1 MCKLSGVAVVS
12 CLCTQRIH
20 RVFRNSAHV
29 YGCPMQFLHRFLF
42 FYRFYETGSIKPGI
56 IGGSKPKVA
65 TSKVVVRI
73 EEYKRENP
81 SIFAWEIR
89 DRLLQEGACTKHN
102 VPSVSSINRIVRSRQ
117 QDKAKHPKV
126 GFPIPM
132 ISEFGPASSGM
143 FHHHS
148 LPGMPQHLAG
158 LPQTRNPQYYTD
170 AHGYSVCSPQLD
182 HAGDPSKFLQQPI
195 AVFPPQTQPSTA
207 SIPSFPTPAAPF
219 QSPAYFVYPAM
230 STSAALPGSDCQDYN
245 IAYHHHQHIPSKSV
259 TVEVPTNA
267 SPNLPSGSSDEAA
280 MMSTTRN
287 KLLTYPPSTSTPSS
301 TTASSEG
308 Q

>member
-1 MCKLSGVAVVS
+1 M
-12 CLCTQRIH
+12 
-20 RVFRNSAHV
+20 
-29 YGCPMQFLHRFLF
+29 
-42 FYRFYETGSIKPGI
+42 
-56 IGGSKPKVA
+56 
-65 TSKVVVRI
+65 VRI

-117 QDKAKHPKV
+117 QDKAKHPKL

-132 ISEFGPASSGM
+132 ISEFGPPGSGM

-158 LPQTRNPQYYTD
+158 LPQPRNSQYYTD

-182 HAGDPSKFLQQPI
+182 HTGDPASKFLQQPI
-195 AVFPPQTQPSTA
+195 AVFPPQTQPNTA
-207 SIPSFPTPAAPF
+207 NIPTFPTQAASF

-230 STSAALPGSDCQDYN
+230 STSAALPGGSDCQDYN
-245 IAYHHHQHIPSKSV
+245 IAYHHHQHLPKSV

-280 MMSTTRN
+280 MMSSARS
-287 KLLTYPPSTSTPSS
+287 KLLAYPPSTSSPSS
-301 TTASSEG
+301 TTASTEG
-308 Q
+308 WSLIITSP